1 MHVKPVSGADDA
13 QGSLLVPI
21 LLTIVGTV
29 VLLGV
34 GGFLVLRGRGADSGA

>member
-1 MHVKPVSGADDA
+1 MAVKPASTTDDA

-21 LLTIVGTV
+21 LLTIVGTL

-34 GGFLVLRGRGADSGA
+34 GGFLVLRGREADRG

>member
-1 MHVKPVSGADDA
+1 MHVKPVAATDD

-34 GGFLVLRGRGADSGA
+34 GGFLVLRGREADRS